1 MFVEGDY
8 YLHLKKLRVKDY
20 EDRYEDITTKINKV
34 IIFIYILLILISF
47 FFWDYKT
54 IDRIISGL
62 VYFNMLVMICFYLL
76 NVKERISYVKNLGFK
91 ETNFR
96 IKIRKKNFYFSNE
109 FNEIMIPDIHIYY
122 VKYKKTLLQNLKFT
136 IITGDKRYFFYIS
149 SRENRLEYERFYS
162 ELKSKKIEKEKFWN
176 ESVVGAG
183 IVLLIY
189 ALYKII

>member
-1 MFVEGDY
+1 MLSDGDY

-96 IKIRKKNFYFSNE
+96 IKIRKKNFYFSDE

-122 VKYKKTLLQNLKFT
+122 VIYRKTLLQNLKFT

-149 SRENRLEYERFYS
+149 RRENKLEYERFYS
-162 ELKSKKIEKEKFWN
+162 ELKNKKIEKEKFWN

>member
-1 MFVEGDY
+1 MLSDGDY

-34 IIFIYILLILISF
+34 VIYIYILLILISF

-62 VYFNMLVMICFYLL
+62 FFLYTLIMICFYFL
-76 NVKERISYVKNLGFK
+76 NIKERISYVKKLGFK

-96 IKIRKKNFYFSNE
+96 IKIRKKNFYFSDE

-122 VKYKKTLLQNLKFT
+122 VKYRKTIFGNLKFI
-136 IITGDKRYFFYIS
+136 IITGEKIYYFYIS
-149 SRENRLEYERFYS
+149 SKENKLEYERFYS
-162 ELKSKKIEKEKFWN
+162 ELKSKKIEKAKFWN
-176 ESVVGAG
+176 ESIIGVG
-183 IVLLIY
+183 IILLIY